1 MRQTLLCEQ
10 LVTQEYAHTFFHINV
25 IPSANTELRNAVEKE
40 FIPMLKEEAKFRIID
55 PQELLSPI
63 PADGDYKDLIS
74 YLQTR
79 YWKK

>member
-1 MRQTLLCEQ
+1 MIFVNINNIYLFYFTILFPKN
-10 LVTQEYAHTFFHINV
+10 YSIFFGTGQYIV
-25 IPSANTELRNAVEKE
+25 E

-63 PADGDYKDLIS
+63 PADGEYKDLIS